1 MKQTRIQPLLATG
14 LLLASTPALAH
25 QAQDLSGGLWAG
37 LSHPYNGLDHLLAM
51 LAVGGWA
58 ALQSGHQ
65 RLTIPLTFMLMLA
78 VGFVAALMGIHLP
91 LLESG
96 IASSVLVLGLLILTA
111 ARLPAIISLSLIAL
125 FALLHGFA
133 HGSELGSAVAL
144 YFAGGFIVASLSLH
158 LVGGGVMN
166 RLQTRMPILAR
177 TGGAALVLTGANLV
191 TSL

>member
-1 MKQTRIQPLLATG
+1 MKQTRTQTLLAAG
-14 LLLASTPALAH
+14 MLLASTPAMAHPGHALA
-25 QAQDLSGGLWAG
+25 DGLWAG
-37 LSHPYNGLDHLLAM
+37 LSHPYGGLDHLLAM

-58 ALQSGHQ
+58 ALQSNHQ

-78 VGFVAALMGIHLP
+78 AGFVAALTGVQLP

-96 IASSVLVLGLLILTA
+96 IAGSVLVLGLLILTA
-111 ARLPAIISLSLIAL
+111 ARLHATVSLSLIAL

-133 HGSELGSAVAL
+133 HGSELGSAVAP

-166 RLQTRMPILAR
+166 RLQARMPMLAR
-177 TGGAALVLTGANLV
+177 AGGAALVLTGASLV